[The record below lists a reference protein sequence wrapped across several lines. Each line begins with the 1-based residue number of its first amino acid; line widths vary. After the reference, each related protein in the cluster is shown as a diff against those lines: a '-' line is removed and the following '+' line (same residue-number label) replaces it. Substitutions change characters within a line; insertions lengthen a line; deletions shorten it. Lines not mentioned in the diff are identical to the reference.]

1 MRSHRWFS
9 VPFLFGCL
17 VARVA
22 LGAEDYSV
30 PRTQWDHP
38 DLQGVWNFSSE
49 VPMQRPEALGN
60 RQFLTDEEI
69 AAEQGERIQLIG
81 SRRPIRSD
89 NGVEAIYNDNMWA
102 ENRGGGANVRTS
114 LVIYPLNG
122 RVPEVVEGVEYQPGG
137 ERDTRGERPVRF
149 TVGGIGRDGPE
160 DRGLSERCLVGFNA
174 GPQLMPSVYNNNVQ
188 IIQNR
193 DHVVILSEM
202 VHDARIV
209 KLNDD
214 TALDDKVGLW
224 SGDSRGYWEGDTLIV
239 ETRNFNGLTQSFD
252 GYGSSKNKMLLE
264 RFTRVDELTISYEF
278 TIEDPATFEDKI
290 VATLPLTKVPTQLY
304 EYACHE
310 GNYGMANMLRASR
323 ARESNAESDRVADLF
338 RDRD

>member
-1 MRSHRWFS
+1 
-9 VPFLFGCL
+9 
-17 VARVA
+17 
-22 LGAEDYSV
+22 
-30 PRTQWDHP
+30 
-38 DLQGVWNFSSE
+38 
-49 VPMQRPEALGN
+49 
-60 RQFLTDEEI
+60 
-69 AAEQGERIQLIG
+69 
-81 SRRPIRSD
+81 
-89 NGVEAIYNDNMWA
+89 
-102 ENRGGGANVRTS
+102 
-114 LVIYPLNG
+114 
-122 RVPEVVEGVEYQPGG
+122 
-137 ERDTRGERPVRF
+137 
-149 TVGGIGRDGPE
+149 
-160 DRGLSERCLVGFNA
+160 
-174 GPQLMPSVYNNNVQ
+174 MPSVYNNNVQ